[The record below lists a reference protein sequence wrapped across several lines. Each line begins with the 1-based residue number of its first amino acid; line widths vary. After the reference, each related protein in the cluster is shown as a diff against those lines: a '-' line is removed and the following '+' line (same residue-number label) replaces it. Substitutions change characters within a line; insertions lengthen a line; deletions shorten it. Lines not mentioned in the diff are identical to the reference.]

1 MLRVTSA
8 VKHHPAGVNF
18 CFAKMINFLPGRY
31 QKVCQCRLRAFRY
44 TQILVKCKKDALVSV
59 NLSELYSN
67 QRTLFGRGS
76 LDKLVPL
83 LAARSQPT
91 LLFCGQSFLQGAAYE
106 RIKADLN
113 AQIIGYEIVSHEASP
128 AEIDGWVARWRGH
141 VDRVV
146 AIGGGSVLDAA
157 KAFSA
162 MMQHPLP
169 TARYLEKVGD
179 STVQPVTLPLIAIPT
194 TAGTGSEVTQNA
206 VVTDQRDIQI
216 KASLRHPVF
225 VPEVAILDP
234 DLLKG
239 APDHVLATCG
249 IDAFTHLFEAY
260 LSAKGNLFT
269 QQLAVTGLRQ
279 FIQAWPALNSEESA
293 GDAARESMMMASWLG
308 GVALSSAGLGVI
320 HGIAGELGAI
330 KPFHHGEVC
339 GRLLFPFLELLAD
352 SDHPL
357 QQTLMSAL
365 HGQLFSEATDS
376 PAQFL
381 KTWLQQQAI
390 LPFWQEGPTLTGEE
404 VKWILARANS
414 KNSLVNYSREQMET
428 MIAQAWRIT
437 A

>member
-1 MLRVTSA
+1 M
-8 VKHHPAGVNF
+8 
-18 CFAKMINFLPGRY
+18 RY
-31 QKVCQCRLRAFRY
+31 QKVCQSRRLAFRY
-44 TQILVKCKKDALVSV
+44 TQILAKCKKDALVSE

-83 LAARSQPT
+83 LAARPQPT
-91 LLFCGQSFLQGAAYE
+91 LLFCGQSFLQGPAYA
-106 RIKADLN
+106 RLKAGLN
-113 AQIIGYEIVSHEASP
+113 DHIIGYEIVSHEASP

-162 MMQHPLP
+162 MVQHPLP

-179 STVQPVTLPLIAIPT
+179 TAVQPITLPLIAIPT

-225 VPEVAILDP
+225 VPEVAILDA

-239 APDHVLATCG
+239 APDRVLATCG

-260 LSAKGNLFT
+260 LSGKGNLFT
-269 QQLAVTGLRQ
+269 RQLALTGLRQ
-279 FIQAWPALNSEESA
+279 FVQAWPALNREDAA
-293 GDAARESMMMASWLG
+293 GDAAREAMMMASWLG
-308 GVALSSAGLGVI
+308 GVSLSSAGLGVI

-339 GRLLFPFLELLAD
+339 GRLLFPFLDLLSD
-352 SDHPL
+352 SEQPL
-357 QQTLMSAL
+357 QRKLMAEL
-365 HGQLFSEATDS
+365 HPQLFSETTDS

-381 KTWLQQQAI
+381 KQWLQQQAI
-390 LPFWQEGPTLTGEE
+390 TPFWQDGPSLSRAE
-404 VKWILARANS
+404 VEWILARANS
-414 KNSLVNYSREQMET
+414 KNSLVNYSREQMQM
-428 MIAQAWRIT
+428 MIAQAWEIT

>member
-1 MLRVTSA
+1 MSE
-8 VKHHPAGVNF
+8 
-18 CFAKMINFLPGRY
+18 
-31 QKVCQCRLRAFRY
+31 
-44 TQILVKCKKDALVSV
+44 

-83 LAARSQPT
+83 LAVRPQPT
-91 LLFCGQSFLQGAAYE
+91 LLFCGQSFLQGAAYA
-106 RIKADLN
+106 RLKAGLN
-113 AQIIGYEIVSHEASP
+113 DHIIGYEIVSHEASP

-162 MMQHPLP
+162 MVQHPLP

-179 STVQPVTLPLIAIPT
+179 TAVQPITLPLIAIPT

-225 VPEVAILDP
+225 VPEVAILDA

-239 APDHVLATCG
+239 APDRVLATCG

-260 LSAKGNLFT
+260 LSGKGNLFT
-269 QQLAVTGLRQ
+269 RQMALTGLRQ
-279 FIQAWPALNSEESA
+279 FVQAWPALNREDAA
-293 GDAARESMMMASWLG
+293 GDAAREAMMMASWLG
-308 GVALSSAGLGVI
+308 GVSLSSAGLGVI

-339 GRLLFPFLELLAD
+339 GRLLFPFLDLLSD
-352 SDHPL
+352 SEQPL
-357 QQTLMSAL
+357 QRKLMAEL
-365 HGQLFSEATDS
+365 HPQLFSETTDS

-381 KTWLQQQAI
+381 KQWLQQQAI
-390 LPFWQEGPTLTGEE
+390 TPFWQDGPSLSRAE
-404 VKWILARANS
+404 VEWILARANS
-414 KNSLVNYSREQMET
+414 KNSLVNYSREQMQM
-428 MIAQAWRIT
+428 MIAQAWQIT

>member
-1 MLRVTSA
+1 MSE
-8 VKHHPAGVNF
+8 
-18 CFAKMINFLPGRY
+18 
-31 QKVCQCRLRAFRY
+31 
-44 TQILVKCKKDALVSV
+44 

-83 LAARSQPT
+83 LAVRPQPT
-91 LLFCGQSFLQGAAYE
+91 LLFCGQSFLQGAAYA
-106 RIKADLN
+106 RLKAGLN
-113 AQIIGYEIVSHEASP
+113 DHIIGYEIVSHEASP

-162 MMQHPLP
+162 MVQHPLP

-179 STVQPVTLPLIAIPT
+179 TAVQPITLPLIAIPT

-225 VPEVAILDP
+225 VPEVAILDA

-239 APDHVLATCG
+239 APDRVLATCG

-260 LSAKGNLFT
+260 LSGKGNLFT
-269 QQLAVTGLRQ
+269 RQLALTGLRQ
-279 FIQAWPALNSEESA
+279 FIQAWPALNREDAA
-293 GDAARESMMMASWLG
+293 GDAAREAMMMASWLG
-308 GVALSSAGLGVI
+308 GVSLSSAGLGVI

-339 GRLLFPFLELLAD
+339 GRLLFPFLDLLSD
-352 SDHPL
+352 SEQPL
-357 QQTLMSAL
+357 QRKLMAEL
-365 HGQLFSEATDS
+365 HPQLFSETTDS

-381 KTWLQQQAI
+381 KQWLQQQAI
-390 LPFWQEGPTLTGEE
+390 IPFWQDGPSLSRAE
-404 VKWILARANS
+404 VEWILARANS
-414 KNSLVNYSREQMET
+414 KNSLVNYSREQMQM
-428 MIAQAWRIT
+428 MIAQAWQIT

>member
-1 MLRVTSA
+1 M
-8 VKHHPAGVNF
+8 
-18 CFAKMINFLPGRY
+18 RY
-31 QKVCQCRLRAFRY
+31 QKVCQSRRPAFRY
-44 TQILVKCKKDALVSV
+44 TQILAKCKKDALVSE

-83 LAARSQPT
+83 LAVRPQPT
-91 LLFCGQSFLQGAAYE
+91 LLFCGQSFLQGAAYA
-106 RIKADLN
+106 RLKAGLN
-113 AQIIGYEIVSHEASP
+113 DHVIGYEIVSHEASP

-162 MMQHPLP
+162 MVQHPLP

-179 STVQPVTLPLIAIPT
+179 TAVQPITLPLIAIPT

-225 VPEVAILDP
+225 VPEVAILDA

-239 APDHVLATCG
+239 APDRVLATCG

-260 LSAKGNLFT
+260 LSGKGNLFT
-269 QQLAVTGLRQ
+269 RQMALTGLRQ
-279 FIQAWPALNSEESA
+279 FVQAWPALNREDAA
-293 GDAARESMMMASWLG
+293 GDAAREAMMMASWLG
-308 GVALSSAGLGVI
+308 GVSLSSAGLGVI

-339 GRLLFPFLELLAD
+339 GRLLFPFLDLLSD
-352 SDHPL
+352 SEQPL
-357 QQTLMSAL
+357 QRKLMAEL
-365 HGQLFSEATDS
+365 HPQLFSETTDS

-381 KTWLQQQAI
+381 KQWLQQQAI
-390 LPFWQEGPTLTGEE
+390 TPFWQDGPSLSRAE
-404 VKWILARANS
+404 VEWILARANS
-414 KNSLVNYSREQMET
+414 KNSLVNYSREQMQM
-428 MIAQAWRIT
+428 MIAQAWQIT

>member
-1 MLRVTSA
+1 M
-8 VKHHPAGVNF
+8 
-18 CFAKMINFLPGRY
+18 RY
-31 QKVCQCRLRAFRY
+31 QKVCQSRRLAFRY
-44 TQILVKCKKDALVSV
+44 TQILAKCKKDALVSE

-91 LLFCGQSFLQGAAYE
+91 LLFCGQSFLQGPAYA
-106 RIKADLN
+106 RLKAGLN
-113 AQIIGYEIVSHEASP
+113 DHIIGYEIVSHEASP

-162 MMQHPLP
+162 MVQHPLP

-179 STVQPVTLPLIAIPT
+179 TAVQPITLPLIAIPT

-225 VPEVAILDP
+225 VPEVAILDA

-239 APDHVLATCG
+239 APDRVLATCS

-260 LSAKGNLFT
+260 LSGKGNLFT
-269 QQLAVTGLRQ
+269 RQLALTGLHQ
-279 FIQAWPALNSEESA
+279 FVQAWPALNREDAA
-293 GDAARESMMMASWLG
+293 GDAAREAMMMASWLG
-308 GVALSSAGLGVI
+308 GVSLSSAGLGVI

-339 GRLLFPFLELLAD
+339 GRLLFPFLDLLSD
-352 SDHPL
+352 SEQPL
-357 QQTLMSAL
+357 QRKLMAEL
-365 HGQLFSEATDS
+365 HPQLFSETTDS

-381 KTWLQQQAI
+381 KQWLQQQAI
-390 LPFWQEGPTLTGEE
+390 TPFWQDGPSLSRAE
-404 VKWILARANS
+404 VEWILARANS
-414 KNSLVNYSREQMET
+414 KNSLVNYSREQMQM
-428 MIAQAWRIT
+428 MIAQAWEIT

>member
-1 MLRVTSA
+1 MSE
-8 VKHHPAGVNF
+8 
-18 CFAKMINFLPGRY
+18 
-31 QKVCQCRLRAFRY
+31 
-44 TQILVKCKKDALVSV
+44 

-83 LAARSQPT
+83 LAARPQPT
-91 LLFCGQSFLQGAAYE
+91 LLFCGQSFLQGAAYA
-106 RIKADLN
+106 RLKAGLN
-113 AQIIGYEIVSHEASP
+113 DHIIGYEIVSHEASP

-162 MMQHPLP
+162 MVQHPLP

-179 STVQPVTLPLIAIPT
+179 TAVQPITLPLIAIPT

-225 VPEVAILDP
+225 VPEVAILDA

-239 APDHVLATCG
+239 APDRVLATCG

-260 LSAKGNLFT
+260 LSGKGNLFT
-269 QQLAVTGLRQ
+269 RQMALTGLRQ
-279 FIQAWPALNSEESA
+279 FVQAWPALNREDAA
-293 GDAARESMMMASWLG
+293 GDAAREAMMMASWLG
-308 GVALSSAGLGVI
+308 GVSLSSAGLGVI

-339 GRLLFPFLELLAD
+339 GRLLFPFLDLLSD
-352 SDHPL
+352 SEQPL
-357 QQTLMSAL
+357 QRKLMAEL
-365 HGQLFSEATDS
+365 HPQLFSETTDS

-381 KTWLQQQAI
+381 KQWLQQQAI
-390 LPFWQEGPTLTGEE
+390 TPFWQDGPSLSRAE
-404 VKWILARANS
+404 VEWILARANS
-414 KNSLVNYSREQMET
+414 KNSLVNYSREQMQM
-428 MIAQAWRIT
+428 MIAQAWQIT

>member
-1 MLRVTSA
+1 M
-8 VKHHPAGVNF
+8 
-18 CFAKMINFLPGRY
+18 RY
-31 QKVCQCRLRAFRY
+31 QKVCQSRRLAFRY
-44 TQILVKCKKDALVSV
+44 TQILAKCKKDALVSE

-91 LLFCGQSFLQGAAYE
+91 LLFCGQSFLQGPAYA
-106 RIKADLN
+106 RLKAGLN
-113 AQIIGYEIVSHEASP
+113 DHIIGYEIVSHEASP

-162 MMQHPLP
+162 MVQHPLP

-179 STVQPVTLPLIAIPT
+179 TTVQPITLPLIAIPT

-225 VPEVAILDP
+225 VPEVAILDA

-239 APDHVLATCG
+239 APDRVLATCG

-260 LSAKGNLFT
+260 LSGKGSLFT
-269 QQLAVTGLRQ
+269 RQLALTGLRQ
-279 FIQAWPALNSEESA
+279 FVQAWPALNREDAA
-293 GDAARESMMMASWLG
+293 GDAAREAMMMASWLG
-308 GVALSSAGLGVI
+308 GVSLSSAGLGVI

-339 GRLLFPFLELLAD
+339 GRLLFPFLDLLSD
-352 SDHPL
+352 SEQPL
-357 QQTLMSAL
+357 QRKLMAEL
-365 HGQLFSEATDS
+365 HPQLFSETTDS

-381 KTWLQQQAI
+381 KQWLQQQAI
-390 LPFWQEGPTLTGEE
+390 TPFWQDGPSLSRAE
-404 VKWILARANS
+404 VEWILARANS
-414 KNSLVNYSREQMET
+414 KNSLVNYSREQMQM
-428 MIAQAWRIT
+428 MIAQAWEIT

>member
-1 MLRVTSA
+1 MSE
-8 VKHHPAGVNF
+8 
-18 CFAKMINFLPGRY
+18 
-31 QKVCQCRLRAFRY
+31 
-44 TQILVKCKKDALVSV
+44 

-91 LLFCGQSFLQGAAYE
+91 LLFCGQSFLQGPAYA
-106 RIKADLN
+106 RLKAGLN
-113 AQIIGYEIVSHEASP
+113 DHIIGYEIVSHEASP

-162 MMQHPLP
+162 MVQHPLP

-179 STVQPVTLPLIAIPT
+179 TAVQPITLPLIAIPT

-225 VPEVAILDP
+225 VPEVAILDA

-239 APDHVLATCG
+239 APDRVLATCG

-260 LSAKGNLFT
+260 LSGKGNLFT
-269 QQLAVTGLRQ
+269 RQLALTGLRQ
-279 FIQAWPALNSEESA
+279 FVQAWPALNREDAA
-293 GDAARESMMMASWLG
+293 GDAAREAMMMASWLG
-308 GVALSSAGLGVI
+308 GVSLSSAGLGVI

-339 GRLLFPFLELLAD
+339 GRLLFPFLDLLSD
-352 SDHPL
+352 SEQPL
-357 QQTLMSAL
+357 QRKLMVEL
-365 HGQLFSEATDS
+365 HPQLFSETTDS

-381 KTWLQQQAI
+381 KQWLQQQAI
-390 LPFWQEGPTLTGEE
+390 TPFWQDGPSLSRAE
-404 VKWILARANS
+404 VEWILARANS
-414 KNSLVNYSREQMET
+414 KNSLVNYSREQMQM
-428 MIAQAWRIT
+428 MIAQAWPIT

>member
-1 MLRVTSA
+1 M
-8 VKHHPAGVNF
+8 
-18 CFAKMINFLPGRY
+18 RY
-31 QKVCQCRLRAFRY
+31 QKVCQSRRLAFRY
-44 TQILVKCKKDALVSV
+44 TQILAKCKKDALVSE

-91 LLFCGQSFLQGAAYE
+91 LLFCGQSFLQGPAYA
-106 RIKADLN
+106 RLKAGLN
-113 AQIIGYEIVSHEASP
+113 DHIIGYEIVSHEASP

-162 MMQHPLP
+162 MVQHPLP

-179 STVQPVTLPLIAIPT
+179 TAVLPITLPLIAIPT

-225 VPEVAILDP
+225 VPEVAILDA

-239 APDHVLATCG
+239 APDRVLATCG

-260 LSAKGNLFT
+260 LSGKGNLFT
-269 QQLAVTGLRQ
+269 RQLALTGLRQ
-279 FIQAWPALNSEESA
+279 FVQAWPALNREDAA
-293 GDAARESMMMASWLG
+293 GDAAREAMMMASWLG
-308 GVALSSAGLGVI
+308 GVSLSSAGLGVI

-339 GRLLFPFLELLAD
+339 GRLLFPFLDLLSD
-352 SDHPL
+352 SEQPL
-357 QQTLMSAL
+357 QRKLMAEL
-365 HGQLFSEATDS
+365 HPQLFSETTDS

-381 KTWLQQQAI
+381 KQWLQQQAI
-390 LPFWQEGPTLTGEE
+390 TPFWQDGPSLSRAE
-404 VKWILARANS
+404 VEWILARANS
-414 KNSLVNYSREQMET
+414 KNSLVNYSREQMQM
-428 MIAQAWRIT
+428 MIAQAWEIT

>member
-1 MLRVTSA
+1 MSE
-8 VKHHPAGVNF
+8 
-18 CFAKMINFLPGRY
+18 
-31 QKVCQCRLRAFRY
+31 
-44 TQILVKCKKDALVSV
+44 

-83 LAARSQPT
+83 LAVRPQPT
-91 LLFCGQSFLQGAAYE
+91 LLFCGQSFLQGAAYA
-106 RIKADLN
+106 RLKAGLN
-113 AQIIGYEIVSHEASP
+113 DHIIGYEIVSHEASP

-162 MMQHPLP
+162 MVQHPLP

-179 STVQPVTLPLIAIPT
+179 TAVQPIMLPLIAIPT

-225 VPEVAILDP
+225 VPEVAILDA

-239 APDHVLATCG
+239 APDRVLATCG

-260 LSAKGNLFT
+260 LSGKGNLFT
-269 QQLAVTGLRQ
+269 RQMALTGLRQ
-279 FIQAWPALNSEESA
+279 FVQAWPALNREDAA
-293 GDAARESMMMASWLG
+293 GDAAREAMMMASWLG
-308 GVALSSAGLGVI
+308 GVSLSSAGLGVI

-339 GRLLFPFLELLAD
+339 GRLLFPFLDLLSD
-352 SDHPL
+352 SEQPL
-357 QQTLMSAL
+357 QRKLMAEL
-365 HGQLFSEATDS
+365 HPQLFSETTDS

-381 KTWLQQQAI
+381 KQWLQQQAI
-390 LPFWQEGPTLTGEE
+390 IPFWQDGPSLSRAE
-404 VKWILARANS
+404 VEWILARANS
-414 KNSLVNYSREQMET
+414 KNSLVNYSREQMQI
-428 MIAQAWRIT
+428 MIAQAWQIT

>member
-1 MLRVTSA
+1 M
-8 VKHHPAGVNF
+8 
-18 CFAKMINFLPGRY
+18 RY
-31 QKVCQCRLRAFRY
+31 QKVCQSRRLAFRY
-44 TQILVKCKKDALVSV
+44 TQILAKCKKDALVSE

-91 LLFCGQSFLQGAAYE
+91 LLFCGQSFLQGPAYA
-106 RIKADLN
+106 RLKAGLN
-113 AQIIGYEIVSHEASP
+113 DHIIGYEIVSHEASP

-162 MMQHPLP
+162 MVQHPLP

-179 STVQPVTLPLIAIPT
+179 TAVQPITLPLIAIPT

-225 VPEVAILDP
+225 VPEVAILDA

-239 APDHVLATCG
+239 APDRVLATCG

-260 LSAKGNLFT
+260 LSGKGNLFT
-269 QQLAVTGLRQ
+269 RQMALTGLRQ
-279 FIQAWPALNSEESA
+279 FVQAWPALNREDAA
-293 GDAARESMMMASWLG
+293 GDAAREAMMMASWLG
-308 GVALSSAGLGVI
+308 GVSLSSAGLGVI

-339 GRLLFPFLELLAD
+339 GRLLFPFLDLLSD
-352 SDHPL
+352 SEQPL
-357 QQTLMSAL
+357 QRKLMAEL
-365 HGQLFSEATDS
+365 HPQLFSETTDS

-381 KTWLQQQAI
+381 KQWLQQQAI
-390 LPFWQEGPTLTGEE
+390 TPFWQDGPSLSRAE
-404 VKWILARANS
+404 VEWILARANS
-414 KNSLVNYSREQMET
+414 KNSLVNYSREQMQM
-428 MIAQAWRIT
+428 MIAQAWPIT

>member
-1 MLRVTSA
+1 MSE
-8 VKHHPAGVNF
+8 
-18 CFAKMINFLPGRY
+18 
-31 QKVCQCRLRAFRY
+31 
-44 TQILVKCKKDALVSV
+44 

-83 LAARSQPT
+83 LAARPQPT
-91 LLFCGQSFLQGAAYE
+91 LLFCGQSFLQGAAYA
-106 RIKADLN
+106 RLKAGLN
-113 AQIIGYEIVSHEASP
+113 DHIIGYEIVSHEASP

-162 MMQHPLP
+162 MVQHPLP

-179 STVQPVTLPLIAIPT
+179 TAVQPITLPLIAIPT

-225 VPEVAILDP
+225 VPEVAILDA

-239 APDHVLATCG
+239 APDRVLATCG

-260 LSAKGNLFT
+260 LSGKGNLFT
-269 QQLAVTGLRQ
+269 RQLALTGLRQ
-279 FIQAWPALNSEESA
+279 FVQAWPALNREDAA
-293 GDAARESMMMASWLG
+293 GDAAREAMMMASWLG
-308 GVALSSAGLGVI
+308 GVSLSSAGLGVI

-339 GRLLFPFLELLAD
+339 GRLLFPFLDLLSD
-352 SDHPL
+352 SEQPL
-357 QQTLMSAL
+357 QRKLMAEL
-365 HGQLFSEATDS
+365 HPQLFSETTDS

-381 KTWLQQQAI
+381 KQWLQQQAI
-390 LPFWQEGPTLTGEE
+390 TPFWQDGPSLSRAE

-414 KNSLVNYSREQMET
+414 KNSLVNYSREQMQM
-428 MIAQAWRIT
+428 MIAQAWQIT

>member
-1 MLRVTSA
+1 M
-8 VKHHPAGVNF
+8 
-18 CFAKMINFLPGRY
+18 RY
-31 QKVCQCRLRAFRY
+31 QKVCQSRRPAFRY
-44 TQILVKCKKDALVSV
+44 TQILAKCKKDALVSE

-83 LAARSQPT
+83 LAVRPQPT
-91 LLFCGQSFLQGAAYE
+91 LLFCGQSFLQGAAYA
-106 RIKADLN
+106 RLKAGLN
-113 AQIIGYEIVSHEASP
+113 DHIIGYEIVSHEASP

-162 MMQHPLP
+162 MVQHPLP

-179 STVQPVTLPLIAIPT
+179 TAVQPITLPLIAIPT

-225 VPEVAILDP
+225 VPDVAILDA

-239 APDHVLATCG
+239 APDRVLATCG

-260 LSAKGNLFT
+260 LSGKGNLFT
-269 QQLAVTGLRQ
+269 RQMALTGLRQ
-279 FIQAWPALNSEESA
+279 FVQAWPALNREDAA
-293 GDAARESMMMASWLG
+293 GDAAREAMMMASWLG
-308 GVALSSAGLGVI
+308 GVSLSSAGLGVI

-339 GRLLFPFLELLAD
+339 GRLLFPFLDLLSD
-352 SDHPL
+352 SEQPL
-357 QQTLMSAL
+357 QRKLMAEL
-365 HGQLFSEATDS
+365 HPQLFSETTDS

-381 KTWLQQQAI
+381 KQWLQQQAI
-390 LPFWQEGPTLTGEE
+390 TPFWQDGPSLSRAE
-404 VKWILARANS
+404 VEWILARANS
-414 KNSLVNYSREQMET
+414 KNSLVNYSREQMQM
-428 MIAQAWRIT
+428 MIAQAWQIT

>member
-1 MLRVTSA
+1 M
-8 VKHHPAGVNF
+8 
-18 CFAKMINFLPGRY
+18 RY
-31 QKVCQCRLRAFRY
+31 QKVCQSRRPAFRY
-44 TQILVKCKKDALVSV
+44 TQILAKCKKDALVSE

-83 LAARSQPT
+83 LAARPQPT
-91 LLFCGQSFLQGAAYE
+91 LLFCGQSFLQGAAYA
-106 RIKADLN
+106 RLKAGLN
-113 AQIIGYEIVSHEASP
+113 DHIIGYEIVSHEASP

-162 MMQHPLP
+162 MVQHPLP

-179 STVQPVTLPLIAIPT
+179 TAVQPITLPLIAIPT

-225 VPEVAILDP
+225 VPEVAILDA

-239 APDHVLATCG
+239 APDRVLATCG

-260 LSAKGNLFT
+260 LSGKGSLFT
-269 QQLAVTGLRQ
+269 RQMALTGLRQ
-279 FIQAWPALNSEESA
+279 FVQAWPALNREDAA
-293 GDAARESMMMASWLG
+293 GDAAREAMMMASWLG
-308 GVALSSAGLGVI
+308 GVSLSSAGLGVI

-339 GRLLFPFLELLAD
+339 GRLLFPFLDLLSD
-352 SDHPL
+352 SEQPL
-357 QQTLMSAL
+357 QRKLMAEL
-365 HGQLFSEATDS
+365 HPQLFSETTDS

-381 KTWLQQQAI
+381 KQWLQQQAI
-390 LPFWQEGPTLTGEE
+390 TPFWQDGPSLSRAE
-404 VKWILARANS
+404 VEWILARANS
-414 KNSLVNYSREQMET
+414 KNSLVNYSREQMQM
-428 MIAQAWRIT
+428 MIAQAWQIT

>member
-1 MLRVTSA
+1 M
-8 VKHHPAGVNF
+8 
-18 CFAKMINFLPGRY
+18 RY
-31 QKVCQCRLRAFRY
+31 QKVCQCPRPAFRY
-44 TQILVKCKKDALVSV
+44 TQILAKYKKDALVSE

-83 LAARSQPT
+83 LAARPQPT
-91 LLFCGQSFLQGAAYE
+91 LLFCGQSFLQGAAYA
-106 RIKADLN
+106 RLKAGLN
-113 AQIIGYEIVSHEASP
+113 DHIIGYEIVSHEASP

-162 MMQHPLP
+162 MVQHPLP

-179 STVQPVTLPLIAIPT
+179 TAVQPITLPLIAIPT

-225 VPEVAILDP
+225 VPEVAILDA

-239 APDHVLATCG
+239 APDRVLATCG

-260 LSAKGNLFT
+260 LSGKGNLFT
-269 QQLAVTGLRQ
+269 RQMALTGLRQ
-279 FIQAWPALNSEESA
+279 FVQAWPALNREDAA
-293 GDAARESMMMASWLG
+293 GDAAREAMMMASWLG
-308 GVALSSAGLGVI
+308 GVSLSSAGLGVI

-339 GRLLFPFLELLAD
+339 GRLLFPFLDLLSD
-352 SDHPL
+352 SEQPL
-357 QQTLMSAL
+357 QRKLMAEL
-365 HGQLFSEATDS
+365 HPQLFSETTDS

-381 KTWLQQQAI
+381 KQWLQQQAI
-390 LPFWQEGPTLTGEE
+390 IPFWQDGPSLSRAE
-404 VKWILARANS
+404 VEWILARANS
-414 KNSLVNYSREQMET
+414 KNSLVNYSREQMQM
-428 MIAQAWRIT
+428 MIAQAWQIT

>member
-1 MLRVTSA
+1 M
-8 VKHHPAGVNF
+8 
-18 CFAKMINFLPGRY
+18 RY
-31 QKVCQCRLRAFRY
+31 QKVCQSRRPAFRY
-44 TQILVKCKKDALVSV
+44 TQILAKCKKDALVSE

-83 LAARSQPT
+83 LAARPQPT
-91 LLFCGQSFLQGAAYE
+91 LLFCGQSFLQGAAYA
-106 RIKADLN
+106 RLKAGLN
-113 AQIIGYEIVSHEASP
+113 DHIIGYEIVSHEASP

-157 KAFSA
+157 KAFSS
-162 MMQHPLP
+162 MVQHPLP

-179 STVQPVTLPLIAIPT
+179 TAVQPITLPLIAIPT

-225 VPEVAILDP
+225 VPEVAILDA

-239 APDHVLATCG
+239 APDRVLATCG

-260 LSAKGNLFT
+260 LSGKGNLFT
-269 QQLAVTGLRQ
+269 RQMALTGLRQ
-279 FIQAWPALNSEESA
+279 FVQAWPALNREDAA
-293 GDAARESMMMASWLG
+293 GDAAREAMMMASWLG
-308 GVALSSAGLGVI
+308 GVSLSSAGLGVI

-339 GRLLFPFLELLAD
+339 GRLLFPFLDLLSD
-352 SDHPL
+352 SEQPL
-357 QQTLMSAL
+357 QRKLMAEL
-365 HGQLFSEATDS
+365 HPQLFSETTDS

-381 KTWLQQQAI
+381 KQWLQQQAI
-390 LPFWQEGPTLTGEE
+390 TPFWQDGPSLSRAE
-404 VKWILARANS
+404 VEWILARANS
-414 KNSLVNYSREQMET
+414 KNSLVNYSREQMQM
-428 MIAQAWRIT
+428 MIAQAWQIT

>member
-1 MLRVTSA
+1 MSE
-8 VKHHPAGVNF
+8 
-18 CFAKMINFLPGRY
+18 
-31 QKVCQCRLRAFRY
+31 
-44 TQILVKCKKDALVSV
+44 

-83 LAARSQPT
+83 LATRPQPT
-91 LLFCGQSFLQGAAYE
+91 LLFCGQSFLQGAAYA
-106 RIKADLN
+106 RLKAGLN
-113 AQIIGYEIVSHEASP
+113 DHIIGYEIVSHEASP

-162 MMQHPLP
+162 MVQHPLP

-179 STVQPVTLPLIAIPT
+179 TAVQPITLPLIAIPS

-225 VPEVAILDP
+225 VPEVAILDA

-239 APDHVLATCG
+239 APDRVLATCG

-260 LSAKGNLFT
+260 LSGKGNLFT
-269 QQLAVTGLRQ
+269 RQMALTGLRQ
-279 FIQAWPALNSEESA
+279 FVQAWPALNREDAA
-293 GDAARESMMMASWLG
+293 GDAAREAMMMASWLG
-308 GVALSSAGLGVI
+308 GVSLSSAGLGVI

-339 GRLLFPFLELLAD
+339 GRLLFPFLDLLSD
-352 SDHPL
+352 SEQPL
-357 QQTLMSAL
+357 QRKLMAEL
-365 HGQLFSEATDS
+365 HPQLFSETTDS

-381 KTWLQQQAI
+381 KQWLQQQAI
-390 LPFWQEGPTLTGEE
+390 TPFWQDGPSLNCAE
-404 VKWILARANS
+404 VEWILARANS
-414 KNSLVNYSREQMET
+414 KNSLVNYSHEQMQM
-428 MIAQAWRIT
+428 MIAQAWQIT